1 MCVERI
7 GYVSRLDD
15 VNAQGRSRWAA
26 QIDDKIR
33 VVKADEAWIEL
44 DKLVIKSKSTGI
56 GTKTCR
62 CNGK

>member
-26 QIDDKIR
+26 QIDDKIT
-33 VVKADEAWIEL
+33 VVKADEVWIEL
-44 DKLVIKSKSTGI
+44 DKLVIKAKSTGI
-56 GTKTCR
+56 GTKTC
-62 CNGK
+62 